1 MKIPEPRRLSS
12 GRWYIYLRLNGQG
25 ISVTEDTKAACIA
38 KARSIKAQYK
48 AGELAVTHKEGG
60 DGKKNTTPTL
70 GAVLD
75 AYIEKYEPVLSPSTI
90 RGYNVVRRNRFSGCI
105 DQPVDEIDWQEMIN
119 TETAHVGA
127 KTVKN
132 AWGLVASALKD
143 KGLSVPPVKLASVP
157 VKEIPFLQ
165 PEEIGPFLREMER
178 DLAEIPALLMLHGL
192 RFSEVLGLTWDNVD
206 LRANTIRVQGAVVL
220 DKENKLT
227 RKATNKNS
235 TSTRT
240 VPIIIPRLTVALK
253 AAGKKEG
260 PVTTLFNTTVYHHV
274 QAACERAN
282 VTVVGNHGLR
292 HSFASLAYHLGL
304 SERQIMELGGWSN
317 PATMHKIYVRIANS
331 DRDTATQKMRDFF
344 QNANQNANRAVNP

>member
-1 MKIPEPRRLSS
+1 MKIPEPRRLSN
-12 GRWYIYLRLNGQG
+12 GRYYIYLRLNGKG

-38 KARSIKAQYK
+38 RARSIKAQYK
-48 AGELAVTHKEGG
+48 AGELDVKPKQEPEK
-60 DGKKNTTPTL
+60 KKNTAPTL

-90 RGYNVVRRNRFSGCI
+90 RGYNVVRRNRFSDCMNKA
-105 DQPVDEIDWQEMIN
+105 VDEIDWQEMIN
-119 TETAHVGA
+119 TETGRVGA

-132 AWGLVASALKD
+132 AWGLVASSMKD
-143 KGLSVPPVKLASVP
+143 KGLNVPSVKLASVP

-165 PEEIGPFLREMER
+165 PEEIAPFLKEMEG
-178 DLAEIPALLMLHGL
+178 DLAELPALLMLHGL

-206 LRANTIRVQGAVVL
+206 LQANTIRVQGAVVL
-220 DKENKLT
+220 DKGNKLT
-227 RKATNKNS
+227 RKDTNKNA

-240 VPIIIPRLTVALK
+240 VPIIIPRLAVILK
-253 AAGKKEG
+253 SVEKKKG

-282 VTVVGNHGLR
+282 ITVVGNHGLR

-317 PATMHKIYVRIANS
+317 PATMHKIYVRISNS
-331 DRDTATQKMRDFF
+331 DRTTAAEKMRAFF
-344 QNANQNANRAVNP
+344 QNANQNAN